1 MRIAGAERG
10 LAGGW
15 PRWSLCAARHGGREP
30 PRCGDERTCGVG
42 ESAGGDGE
50 VEATHELVGHGDVD
64 GRM

>member
-15 PRWSLCAARHGGREP
+15 PRWSLCAARHGGGEP

-42 ESAGGDGE
+42 ERAGATA
-50 VEATHELVGHGDVD
+50 VERRRTSWLGHGDVD
-64 GRM
+64 GRK